1 MNSAEEPISERAAIR
16 RYLEG
21 IRNREKENIKD
32 KLSNIQNRGIWST
45 FNEKNPRRKEN
56 SRGEGRN
63 I

>member
-1 MNSAEEPISERAAIR
+1 MNSAEEPISEPAAIR

-21 IRNREKENIKD
+21 IRNREKENMKD

-45 FNEKNPRRKEN
+45 F
-56 SRGEGRN
+56 